1 MNEALTKEQIIT
13 ILKAKMP
20 YLREK
25 YGVEKIAIYGSFAKG
40 KPRKRSDVDL
50 LVGLSKPLGLEFVTL
65 AYDLEEA
72 LGRKVDLATLD
83 TLARSLEDP
92 RYRHIAEDIQ
102 QTLLYV

>member
-1 MNEALTKEQIIT
+1 MNEALTREQIIM

-40 KPRKRSDVDL
+40 EPKKRSDVDL
-50 LVGLSKPLGLEFVTL
+50 LVDLSKPLGLEFVTL

-72 LGRKVDLATLD
+72 LGRKVDLATFD
-83 TLARSLEDP
+83 TLARGLENP
-92 RYRHIAEDIQ
+92 RHRHIAENIQ
-102 QTLLYV
+102 KTLLYV